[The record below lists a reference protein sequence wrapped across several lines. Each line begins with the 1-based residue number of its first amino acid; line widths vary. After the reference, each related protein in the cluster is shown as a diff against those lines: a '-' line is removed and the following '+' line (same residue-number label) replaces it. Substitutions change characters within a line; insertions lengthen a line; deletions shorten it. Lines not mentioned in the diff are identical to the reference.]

1 MGTENVIMDA
11 KAVDWYAPVPV
22 AVHMWFADGA
32 GWAYHPDI
40 SDNVLEEIIRTV
52 TPILYASESESRVT
66 RKCPAGLLVVEKL
79 PQENCDD
86 ASAVERSPHVLRV
99 AVLNQPIWEACY
111 PPEQA
116 ESDRLCDDLF
126 RQFSRL
132 SYPTKRGRC
141 ESLVVWAKAAPAPA
155 NSPTHEVIDE
165 PMALPQQAHVDELT
179 KENVSL
185 KDEIADIRRQNEF
198 LRKNIPTR
206 GQRLFGT
213 IAIVLVT
220 GLLTAA
226 AIYVAVVISGLP

>member
-1 MGTENVIMDA
+1 MRTENVIMET
-11 KAVDWYAPVPV
+11 KGVDLYAPIPV

-40 SDNVLEEIIRTV
+40 SDDILEEIIRTV
-52 TPILYASESESRVT
+52 TPVLYSSESKSRVT

-99 AVLNQPIWEACY
+99 AVLNQPVWEACY

-116 ESDRLCDDLF
+116 ENDRLCDDLL

-141 ESLVVWAKAAPAPA
+141 ESLVVWAKAAPA
-155 NSPTHEVIDE
+155 NSPTPEVIDE

-206 GQRLFGT
+206 RQRLVSS
-213 IAIVLVT
+213 IAIVL
-220 GLLTAA
+220 LTAVLTA
-226 AIYVAVVISGLP
+226 GAIYVAVVISGLP